1 MTKYITIR
9 QIIFYTLLIIPS
21 LITLK
26 HLGGYSTEIPSNII
40 TWSLMI
46 IFVCV
51 SLINVISKQELFW
64 SQNTIT
70 FFIFVL
76 IISSTFLINHGF
88 AFNGFEILLGTAFS
102 FLFFSSLQQQKLE
115 TKRFFGI
122 LIGISI
128 LHAIIGF
135 SQMFGIEQI
144 KSLVNLKHSKE
155 FIESYGAT
163 SLFLQPNLYAT
174 FLSVGIGSLM
184 IGFDEKWIKKNGSI
198 LFIY

>member
-1 MTKYITIR
+1 MNSTILR
-9 QIIFYTLLIIPS
+9 QIVFYILLIIPS
-21 LITLK
+21 LITLR
-26 HLGGYSTEIPSNII
+26 HLGGYSMEIPSNIL

-51 SLINVISKQELFW
+51 SLINVICKKEFFW

-70 FFIFVL
+70 FSIFIL

-88 AFNGFEILLGTAFS
+88 TLHGSEILLGSIFS
-102 FLFFSSLQQQKLE
+102 FLFFCSLQQQKIEAKGLF
-115 TKRFFGI
+115 RI

-144 KSLVNLKHSKE
+144 KSLQ
-155 FIESYGAT
+155 F
-163 SLFLQPNLYAT
+163 
-174 FLSVGIGSLM
+174 M
-184 IGFDEKWIKKNGSI
+184 R
-198 LFIY
+198 